1 MIAGLALVAD
11 GKYLYQTVRRIDTVQ
26 RDVPSPAALYHQFAH
41 SRRYTAA
48 HTRMTLQQTKRF
60 HDQISGRGRGRG
72 RVRRVRVLFCQKFS
86 QAQQILARSFTED
99 NPCHTALCR
108 LPGVAPRVLKAL
120 GSLTFLPLAREAIFA
135 LIHTCTSSNA

>member
-1 MIAGLALVAD
+1 MVAGLTLVAD

-48 HTRMTLQQTKRF
+48 HTRMALQQTKRV
-60 HDQISGRGRGRG
+60 HDQISG

-99 NPCHTALCR
+99 NPCHAALCR
-108 LPGVAPRVLKAL
+108 LPGVALRVLKAL
-120 GSLTFLPLAREAIFA
+120 GSLTFLPLARAAILA
-135 LIHTCTSSNA
+135 LTHTCTSSNA